1 MSASSLVAF
10 AAALIVVA
18 GSPGP
23 SIAALVSRVLHTGV
37 RPVVP
42 FLLAMWLGEVI
53 WLVVAATGLAALAQ
67 TFSVVFIIVK
77 WLGVAYLLY
86 LAWQMWNATTDAAG
100 PPIPASRNQFRMFA
114 TGLALT
120 LGNPKIVLFY
130 VAILPTVIDIEHTA
144 WWGWLGVALVLV
156 ITLAS
161 IDLAWSLAAS
171 RARRLLQSDR
181 AIRIT
186 NRIGATAMVGAATAV
201 AAR

>member
-23 SIAALVSRVLHTGV
+23 SIAALVSRVLHTGL
-37 RPVVP
+37 RQVVP
-42 FLLAMWLGEVI
+42 FLAAMWFGELV
-53 WLVVAATGLAALAQ
+53 WLAVAATGLAALAQ

-86 LAWQMWNATTDAAG
+86 LAWQMWNGTAEAPG
-100 PPIPASRNQFRMFA
+100 SPIPNSNNHFRMFA
-114 TGLALT
+114 TGLTLT

-130 VAILPTVIDIEHTA
+130 VAILPTVVNIERTT
-144 WWGWLGVALVLV
+144 WWGWICVAVVLV
-156 ITLAS
+156 CVLAS
-161 IDLAWSLAAS
+161 IDLTWSLAAS
-171 RARRLLQSDR
+171 RARRLLRSDR
-181 AIRIT
+181 AIRIA
-186 NRIGATAMVGAATAV
+186 NRIGASMMVGAATAV